1 MLRVVTVPV
10 IAHDR
15 VVDWPGA
22 MLAGFAV
29 KEVMTGGSGVTVAVT
44 VLVAEPPL
52 LLAVSV

>member
-1 MLRVVTVPV
+1 M
-10 IAHDR
+10 
-15 VVDWPGA
+15 

-29 KEVMTGGSGVTVAVT
+29 KEVITGGGVTLTVM